1 MEPANPYR
9 GSQRLGGM
17 ETAHLSTKSKA
28 MMRIP
33 MRGGVTPLYALKD
46 DSQSHPIIG
55 GTNAYFRL

>member
-33 MRGGVTPLYALKD
+33 MRGA
-46 DSQSHPIIG
+46 
-55 GTNAYFRL
+55 